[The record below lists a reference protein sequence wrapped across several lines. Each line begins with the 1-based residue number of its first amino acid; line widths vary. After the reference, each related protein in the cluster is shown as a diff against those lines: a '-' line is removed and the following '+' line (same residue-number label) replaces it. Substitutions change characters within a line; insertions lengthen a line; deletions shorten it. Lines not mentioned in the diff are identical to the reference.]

1 MQYESERIEY
11 KSQMIEDLYREVIA
25 FANSNG
31 GVIYI
36 GIDDQGNLTG
46 IANVDETY
54 TRITN
59 GIRDA
64 IAPDVTMFVRYIIQ
78 DNKVIQIEVGEGSY
92 KPYYLKSKGMKPN
105 GVYVRHG
112 ASSVQASPDQIRK
125 MIKESDGDNF
135 EASRCMEQELTFHA
149 AETAFKQYG
158 VEFSVEKYRAFGIT
172 KNDVFTNL
180 ALLLSDQCH
189 HTIKVA
195 VFKDEFCTEFRDSK
209 EFGGSVFKQFE
220 DVVNY
225 LALCNKTVSTIKGLV
240 RTDKQDYPEEVIR
253 EALLNALVHR
263 DYSFSGSIIINV
275 NDSKMEFISLGG
287 LLPGLSTDDIRIGI
301 SQPRNKKL
309 AEVFHRLRLIESY
322 GTGIRR
328 IFKLYENCP
337 VQPSIEAT
345 TNAFRIVLPNMNAT
359 DTANEDTPAT
369 TGKSTAAITP
379 QVKTVMDYLAKYD
392 EMTDEDLQELL
403 NIKKTRAYQL
413 ARQMHE
419 NELIDIIG
427 RGASKKYKLK

>member
-46 IANVDETY
+46 IDNVDETY

-64 IAPDVTMFVRYIIQ
+64 IAPDVTMFVRYILQ

-158 VEFSVEKYRAFGIT
+158 VEFSVEKYRALGIT

-287 LLPGLSTDDIRIGI
+287 LLPGLSTEDIRIGI

-403 NIKKTRAYQL
+403 NIKNTRAYQI

-427 RGASKKYKLK
+427 RRASKKYKLK